1 MFALLGDQVAVRTRF
16 FDQALLEAAAGRCA
30 QVVLLACGMD
40 TRAFR
45 LAWPTGTHVF
55 ELDFGEV
62 LAFRDAALTAHA
74 VTPRCQRTGVAADLR
89 HDWPAVLIGAGFDPA
104 RPTAWLLEGLL
115 YALPAEGAD
124 GVLTTVSGVSAPGSV
139 LALDHIEDSPLLR
152 EALRA
157 VSPELVALWQG
168 GPSTDLLTWLSR
180 FGWSL
185 TVHDLRDIAAA
196 YHRTVADELTAGD
209 GHAGRAWLA
218 IAVLEE
224 VDR

>member
-1 MFALLGDQVAVRTRF
+1 
-16 FDQALLEAAAGRCA
+16 
-30 QVVLLACGMD
+30 MD